1 MTLHGCV
8 TAEIT
13 YTTVHACKDV
23 LTWPRA
29 TFVLFPFK
37 LHLKSPCGCVMAERW
52 LCPLGQPQENTA

>member
-37 LHLKSPCGCVMAERW
+37 LHLKSPW
-52 LCPLGQPQENTA
+52 LCYG